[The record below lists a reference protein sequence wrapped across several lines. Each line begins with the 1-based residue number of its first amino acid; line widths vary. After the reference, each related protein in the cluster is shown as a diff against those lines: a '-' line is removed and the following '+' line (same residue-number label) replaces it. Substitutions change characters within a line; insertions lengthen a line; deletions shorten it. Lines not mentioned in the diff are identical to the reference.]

1 MMIITR
7 SAMGERDDETG
18 GVEKARIPLLRDRNE
33 EEEEKDILVETK
45 KLWRIVG
52 PAIFTRITTYLIL
65 VITQAFAGHLGE
77 LELAAIS
84 IVNNV
89 IIGFNFGLLLG
100 MASALETLCG
110 QAFGAKKYNMLGVY
124 LQRSWI
130 VLFLFAISLL
140 PMYFFATPILKY
152 LGQPDDIAELSGTI
166 AVWVIPIHF
175 AFAFVFPLNR
185 FLQCQLRNV
194 VIAIASG
201 VALVVHIF
209 VCWLFVYVLE
219 LGVIGTMATVNVSW
233 WFNLLVLFTYT
244 TCGGCPLT
252 WTGFSI
258 EAFTGLWEF
267 AKLSVSS
274 DSLEN
279 WYYKILI
286 LMTGNLK
293 DTKIVVDS
301 LMSINGLE
309 LMIPIAFLAGTGV
322 RVANELGAGS
332 GKRARFAMIVSVTQS
347 LLIGIIFSVLVVF
360 LHDQIGWIFSSSET
374 VIKAVNDL
382 SILLAFTILLN
393 SVQPVLSGV
402 AIGSGWQSFVA
413 YINLGCYYFIGLPL
427 GFVMGWIFK
436 SGVKGIWGGMILG
449 GTGIQTLVLIFL
461 VVRCDWEKEAQKASA
476 RMGERDDDAQGTLE
490 KARIPLLRDQHAAE
504 DGGGRIEIE
513 IETWMETK
521 KLWRIVGPAIFS
533 RVSTY
538 SIFVITQAFAGHL
551 GELELAAISIVHNV
565 IISFSFGL
573 LLGMASALETLCG
586 QAFGAKKYDMLGVY
600 MQRSWIVLFLF
611 CILLLPM
618 YLFASPILKFFGQ
631 PDDIAELTGIIAV
644 WTIPT
649 HFAYAFYLPL
659 SRFLQ
664 CQLKN
669 RVVAFSSGLALVVHI
684 FVCCLFVNGLKLGV
698 IGTMATINVSWWF
711 NVFILFTYTT
721 CGGCPLGPVSPP
733 KLSPN
738 YGNSL
743 SSLHSLEYWY
753 YKILIVMTG
762 NMEDTKIAVDS
773 LSICMSINGL
783 EMMIPFAFFAGTGVR
798 VANELGA
805 GSGRRARFAMV
816 VSVTQSLI
824 IGIIFSVLVAFLHD
838 QIAYPIQERHNSL
851 LGPPTVFTILLN
863 SVQPILSGVAV
874 GSGWQSSVAYINLGC
889 YYFIGLPLGFV
900 MGWIFKSGV
909 KNINVILNLSM
920 FILLLLLCWN
930 SGIWAGMIFGGT
942 AIQTLILTCIVM
954 RCDWEKEVYDF
965 FMPKKQ
971 MFALRDGLVE
981 MNNALEQYASSAS
994 SSTPPVSNQVT
1005 FYFLVIVKSEDPAME
1020 ERADEAQVPLEK
1032 AMIPLLGDDNVA
1044 EEKDRKTK
1052 RKIWMETKKL
1062 WRIVGPAIF
1071 TRVSTYSIFII
1082 TQAFAGHLGEL
1093 ELAAISIV
1101 NNVIVGF
1108 NYGLLLGMATALE
1121 TLCGQAFGA
1130 KKYDKLGVYL
1140 QRSWIVLF
1148 LCSILLLPVYFFT
1161 SPILKFVGQPDD
1173 IAELSG
1179 TVAVWA
1185 IPAHFSFAFFFPIN
1199 RFLQSQ
1205 LKNMVIAISSG
1216 VAFVV
1221 HIFVC
1226 WLFVYVLK
1234 LGVIGT
1240 IATANVSWWLNV
1252 FILFTY
1258 TTCGGC
1264 PLTWTGF
1271 SVEAFTRLWE
1281 FTKLSAS
1288 SGIMLW
1294 KSPGRKNCC
1303 RLYVYMV
1310 LNIFIDSMLIN
1321 GLETMIPL
1329 AFFAGTSVRVANE
1342 LGAGNGGK
1350 ARFAMIIS
1358 VIQSLIIGIILSVLV
1373 VFLHNQIGW
1382 IFSSSEAVIKAV
1394 NNLSILLAFTILLNS
1409 VYPVLS
1415 GAAVGSGW
1423 QSVVAYIN
1431 LGCYY
1436 FIGLPLGF
1444 VMGWVFNTGVKG
1456 IWAGMIFGGT
1466 AIQTFILIFITMRC
1480 DWENEAQKA
1489 SMRVKNWQVSD
1500 ARK

>member
-1 MMIITR
+1 
-7 SAMGERDDETG
+7 MGERDDETG
-18 GVEKARIPLLRDRNE
+18 GVEKAKIPLLRDPNE
-33 EEEEKDILVETK
+33 AGEDGDILVETK

-130 VLFLFAISLL
+130 VLFFFAILLL

-274 DSLEN
+274 GIMICLEN

-293 DTKIVVDS
+293 DTKIAVDS
-301 LMSINGLE
+301 LAICMSINGLE
-309 LMIPIAFLAGTGV
+309 LMIPLAFLAGTGV

-402 AIGSGWQSFVA
+402 A
-413 YINLGCYYFIGLPL
+413 
-427 GFVMGWIFK
+427 
-436 SGVKGIWGGMILG
+436 
-449 GTGIQTLVLIFL
+449 
-461 VVRCDWEKEAQKASA
+461 
-476 RMGERDDDAQGTLE
+476 
-490 KARIPLLRDQHAAE
+490 
-504 DGGGRIEIE
+504 
-513 IETWMETK
+513 
-521 KLWRIVGPAIFS
+521 
-533 RVSTY
+533 
-538 SIFVITQAFAGHL
+538 
-551 GELELAAISIVHNV
+551 
-565 IISFSFGL
+565 
-573 LLGMASALETLCG
+573 
-586 QAFGAKKYDMLGVY
+586 
-600 MQRSWIVLFLF
+600 
-611 CILLLPM
+611 
-618 YLFASPILKFFGQ
+618 
-631 PDDIAELTGIIAV
+631 
-644 WTIPT
+644 
-649 HFAYAFYLPL
+649 
-659 SRFLQ
+659 
-664 CQLKN
+664 
-669 RVVAFSSGLALVVHI
+669 
-684 FVCCLFVNGLKLGV
+684 
-698 IGTMATINVSWWF
+698 
-711 NVFILFTYTT
+711 
-721 CGGCPLGPVSPP
+721 
-733 KLSPN
+733 
-738 YGNSL
+738 
-743 SSLHSLEYWY
+743 
-753 YKILIVMTG
+753 
-762 NMEDTKIAVDS
+762 
-773 LSICMSINGL
+773 
-783 EMMIPFAFFAGTGVR
+783 
-798 VANELGA
+798 
-805 GSGRRARFAMV
+805 
-816 VSVTQSLI
+816 
-824 IGIIFSVLVAFLHD
+824 
-838 QIAYPIQERHNSL
+838 
-851 LGPPTVFTILLN
+851 
-863 SVQPILSGVAV
+863 V

-909 KNINVILNLSM
+909 K
-920 FILLLLLCWN
+920 
-930 SGIWAGMIFGGT
+930 GIWAGMIFGGT

-954 RCDWEKEVYDF
+954 RCDWEKEVIQ
-965 FMPKKQ
+965 PKKQ
-971 MFALRDGLVE
+971 MFALRD
-981 MNNALEQYASSAS
+981 
-994 SSTPPVSNQVT
+994 
-1005 FYFLVIVKSEDPAME
+1005 EDPAME
-1020 ERADEAQVPLEK
+1020 ERADEAQGPLEK
-1032 AMIPLLGDDNVA
+1032 AMTPLLGDDNVA
-1044 EEKDRKTK
+1044 EEKDIKTK

-1121 TLCGQAFGA
+1121 TLCGQAYGA
-1130 KKYDKLGVYL
+1130 KKYDRLGVYL

-1288 SGIMLW
+1288 SGIMLCLENW
-1294 KSPGRKNCC
+1294 YYRILIVMTGNLQDAKIA
-1303 RLYVYMV
+1303 V
-1310 LNIFIDSMLIN
+1310 DSMSICMLIN

-1466 AIQTFILIFITMRC
+1466 AIQTFILIFITVRC
-1480 DWENEAQKA
+1480 EWENEAQKA

>member
-1 MMIITR
+1 
-7 SAMGERDDETG
+7 MGERDDETG

-33 EEEEKDILVETK
+33 EEEEKDIFVETK

-274 DSLEN
+274 GIMICLEN

-301 LMSINGLE
+301 LSICMSINGLE
-309 LMIPIAFLAGTGV
+309 LMIPIAFLAGTGYNQSLFIMTIV
-322 RVANELGAGS
+322 IRVANELGAGS

-402 AIGSGWQSFVA
+402 A
-413 YINLGCYYFIGLPL
+413 
-427 GFVMGWIFK
+427 
-436 SGVKGIWGGMILG
+436 
-449 GTGIQTLVLIFL
+449 
-461 VVRCDWEKEAQKASA
+461 
-476 RMGERDDDAQGTLE
+476 
-490 KARIPLLRDQHAAE
+490 
-504 DGGGRIEIE
+504 
-513 IETWMETK
+513 
-521 KLWRIVGPAIFS
+521 
-533 RVSTY
+533 
-538 SIFVITQAFAGHL
+538 
-551 GELELAAISIVHNV
+551 
-565 IISFSFGL
+565 
-573 LLGMASALETLCG
+573 
-586 QAFGAKKYDMLGVY
+586 
-600 MQRSWIVLFLF
+600 
-611 CILLLPM
+611 
-618 YLFASPILKFFGQ
+618 
-631 PDDIAELTGIIAV
+631 
-644 WTIPT
+644 
-649 HFAYAFYLPL
+649 
-659 SRFLQ
+659 
-664 CQLKN
+664 
-669 RVVAFSSGLALVVHI
+669 
-684 FVCCLFVNGLKLGV
+684 
-698 IGTMATINVSWWF
+698 
-711 NVFILFTYTT
+711 
-721 CGGCPLGPVSPP
+721 
-733 KLSPN
+733 
-738 YGNSL
+738 
-743 SSLHSLEYWY
+743 
-753 YKILIVMTG
+753 
-762 NMEDTKIAVDS
+762 
-773 LSICMSINGL
+773 
-783 EMMIPFAFFAGTGVR
+783 
-798 VANELGA
+798 
-805 GSGRRARFAMV
+805 
-816 VSVTQSLI
+816 
-824 IGIIFSVLVAFLHD
+824 
-838 QIAYPIQERHNSL
+838 
-851 LGPPTVFTILLN
+851 
-863 SVQPILSGVAV
+863 V

-889 YYFIGLPLGFV
+889 YYFIGLPLGLV

-909 KNINVILNLSM
+909 K
-920 FILLLLLCWN
+920 
-930 SGIWAGMIFGGT
+930 GIWAGMIFGGT

-954 RCDWEKEVYDF
+954 RCDWEKEVIQ
-965 FMPKKQ
+965 PKKQ

-1288 SGIMLW
+1288 SGIMLCLENW
-1294 KSPGRKNCC
+1294 YYRILIVMTGNLQDAKIAVDSMSIWYVKYIALEINIMYLKIFIMPYLCC
-1303 RLYVYMV
+1303 ILLWTNFIV
-1310 LNIFIDSMLIN
+1310 NIFIDSMLIN